1 MNTNRCSVGLR
12 IALSMICL
20 ASGCSRRDPAPS
32 EAVRPVKT
40 SVIGKGAES
49 YVRTFP
55 GRVEAAQSVDLA
67 FQVPG
72 LVMRLPVKEGQRVA
86 RGQVVGQLRQAEYQ
100 ARQQAAKGQLDQ
112 GLAVLDTLR
121 LGARS
126 EEQLRREAQLRSA
139 EAKLANART
148 EFDRYARLLP
158 TGAVSTADYELSQIA
173 YRVAQEERQS
183 AQQLL
188 EKARTSRQEEIEA
201 QEAQVHTLEARLQ
214 EAGVQLG
221 DSTLR
226 APYNG
231 VIAQR
236 LIDEGQAI
244 TANRPVVK
252 FQNTEEIDI
261 VADVPETVMAAGFRS
276 GNIARMSAEFSHSPG
291 RQFPVRIGELAQ
303 VADPA
308 TQTFQVRFRMK
319 TPTGMMLRPG
329 MTATVAITYRR
340 PRTPTDRAFVPISAV
355 TREANGRQVV
365 WVIGA
370 DETARCREV
379 RMGEVKD
386 GEVEIL
392 RGLRTGDRVAVAGAA
407 YLREGMKVRDL
418 GDALG
423 GS

>member
-1 MNTNRCSVGLR
+1 MDNRRGVGLR
-12 IALSMICL
+12 IALSVSCF
-20 ASGCSRRDPAPS
+20 AYGCSRQNPVPS

-40 SVIGKGAES
+40 MVIGKGAES

-55 GRVEAAQSVDLA
+55 GRVEAVKSVDLA

-72 LVMRLPVKEGQRVA
+72 LITALPVKAGQRVV
-86 RGQVVGQLRQAEYQ
+86 RGQVVGQLRQTEFQ
-100 ARQQAAKGQLDQ
+100 ARRAAAQGQLDQ
-112 GLAVLDTLR
+112 GLSVLDALR
-121 LGARS
+121 QGARS
-126 EEQLRREAQLRSA
+126 EEQLQREAQLRAA

-158 TGAVSTADYELSQIA
+158 TGSVSTAEYELSQTA
-173 YRVAQEERQS
+173 YRVAQEERES
-183 AQQLL
+183 ARQLL
-188 EKARTSRQEEIEA
+188 EKAKTARQEEIDA
-201 QEAQVHTLEARLQ
+201 QQGQVHTLEARLR
-214 EAGVQLG
+214 EAAVQLG

-226 APYNG
+226 APYSG

-236 LIDEGQAI
+236 LIDEGQVI

-261 VADVPETVMAAGFRS
+261 VADVPETVMAMGFRS
-276 GNIARMSAEFSHSPG
+276 SNIARMSAEFSHSPG
-291 RQFPVRIGELAQ
+291 RQFPVHIGELAQ

-319 TPTGMMLRPG
+319 TPAGMMLLPG
-329 MTATVAITYRR
+329 MTATVAINYRR
-340 PRTPTDRAFVPISAV
+340 PRLPTNRAFVPISAV
-355 TREANGRQVV
+355 TREVNGRQVV

-370 DETARCREV
+370 DDTVRCREV

-392 RGLRTGDRVAVAGAA
+392 GGLRPGERIAVAGATQ
-407 YLREGMKVRDL
+407 LRDGMKVRDL
-418 GDALG
+418 GNALG
-423 GS
+423 EM